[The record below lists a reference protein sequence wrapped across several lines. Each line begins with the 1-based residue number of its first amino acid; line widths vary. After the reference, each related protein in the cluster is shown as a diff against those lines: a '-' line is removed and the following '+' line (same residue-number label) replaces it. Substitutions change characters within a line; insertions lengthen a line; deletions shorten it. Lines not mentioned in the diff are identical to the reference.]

1 MNISVLTNKDLA
13 SCIALN
19 LLLPQLSD
27 HRVSIFMSARVGAR
41 SSKAKELSELAFYEQ
56 TLFNQII
63 FPVVDAIEYSEN
75 PQWLTFNRI
84 ACSVNRPI
92 IELNKINDP
101 VELKILASAEPDIIL
116 SIRYG
121 VILRDEVLKIPKR
134 GVLNLHSGL
143 LPDYRG
149 VMATFRAMLNG
160 EKNIFMTL
168 HNIDDSTIDTGNIF
182 ATSSIVVDY
191 NRSYLWN
198 VLGLYEEGCQML
210 AEAVSVINNK
220 QSLKSYVQSDGG
232 NYYSF
237 PSIEEIASFLEQGY
251 TLVNPADIVVLAKKF
266 MSP

>member
-27 HRVSIFMSARVGAR
+27 HHVSIFMSARVGTR

-63 FPVVDAIEYSEN
+63 FPIVDAIGYSEN

-84 ACSVNRPI
+84 ASSVNRPI

-121 VILRDEVLKIPKR
+121 VILQDEVLKIPKH

-182 ATSSIVVDY
+182 ATSSLVVDY

>member
-27 HRVSIFMSARVGAR
+27 HRVSVFMSARVGPIR
-41 SSKAKELSELAFYEQ
+41 SQPKELSELAFYEQ
-56 TLFNQII
+56 TLFNQIV
-63 FPVVDAIEYSEN
+63 FPVVDAIEYFEN

-84 ACSVNRPI
+84 ASSVNRPI
-92 IELNKINDP
+92 IELNQINDP
-101 VELKILASAEPDIIL
+101 VELETLASSEPDIIL

-121 VILRDEVLKIPKR
+121 VILRDEVLKIPKH

-143 LPDYRG
+143 LPGYRG

-160 EKNIFMTL
+160 EKNIGMTL
-168 HNIDDSTIDTGNIF
+168 HSIDDSTIDTGKIF
-182 ATSSIVVDY
+182 ATRSLVVDY

-198 VLGLYEEGCQML
+198 VLGLYEEGCQMI
-210 AEAVSVINNK
+210 AEAVSVISNK
-220 QSLKSYVQSDGG
+220 QSLKSYEQPDGG

-237 PSIEEIASFLEQGY
+237 PSTEEIANFLEQGY

-266 MSP
+266 MGP